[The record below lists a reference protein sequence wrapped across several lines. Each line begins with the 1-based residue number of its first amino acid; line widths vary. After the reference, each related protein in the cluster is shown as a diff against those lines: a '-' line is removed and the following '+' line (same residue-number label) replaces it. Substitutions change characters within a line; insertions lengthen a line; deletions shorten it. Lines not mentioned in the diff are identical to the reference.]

1 MNVSVLYADFFRKA
15 REQAG
20 VWLRVIRPLFLW
32 GSIAPAFLGTSIAW
46 ADGIYSLHHA
56 VLAFLGLIL
65 WHISAQVLND
75 YFDYRSGID
84 LRTQR
89 TPFSGGSGVLP
100 AKLLKP
106 KSVLVFGLFCFVL
119 ALPIWIYFL
128 IDRGVLL
135 LPALAVGSVCVL
147 LYTPVLTR
155 SKVPEAF
162 SGLGLGIL
170 PVLTC
175 YFVQTGNY
183 ATGAIVGGVASGIVM
198 FNLHLLFEFPD
209 VEADRAGGRK
219 TLPIVLGTRKAS
231 WLYLASSMICYA
243 WVISWTVPHIMP
255 EGALLS
261 LLTMPLAFF
270 VTKGALNYQG
280 PKSFPRVLFLG
291 AATYLLTVILLALGF
306 ILERL

>member
-1 MNVSVLYADFFRKA
+1 MNMAVLSADFVRKS
-15 REQAG
+15 RKQAG
-20 VWLRVIRPLFLW
+20 IWLRVIRPLFLW

-46 ADGIYSLHHA
+46 ADGSYSLHHA

-65 WHISAQVLND
+65 WHVSAQVLND

-84 LRTQR
+84 LKTQR

-106 KSVLVFGLFCFVL
+106 NSVLVFGLLCFVL

-128 IDRGVLL
+128 IDKGVLL
-135 LPALAVGSVCVL
+135 LPALAVGAVCVL

-155 SKVPEAF
+155 WKVPEAF

-175 YFVQTGNY
+175 YFVQTGEY
-183 ATGAIVGGVASGIVM
+183 TTGAIVGGVASGIVM

-219 TLPIVLGTRKAS
+219 TLPIILGTKKAS
-231 WLYLASSMICYA
+231 WLYLASSIICYA
-243 WVISWTVPHIMP
+243 WVISWTVLHIMP
-255 EGALLS
+255 QGALLS

-270 VTKGALNYQG
+270 VTAEALSRRNIGRFTQAL
-280 PKSFPRVLFLG
+280 FPG
-291 AATYLLTVILLALGF
+291 AATYLLTVILLSLGF

>member
-1 MNVSVLYADFFRKA
+1 MNAGVLSADFVRKA
-15 REQAG
+15 RKQAG
-20 VWLRVIRPLFLW
+20 IWLRVIRPLFLW

-46 ADGIYSLHHA
+46 ADGSYSLHHA
-56 VLAFLGLIL
+56 VLVFLGLIL
-65 WHISAQVLND
+65 WHVSAQVLND

-84 LRTQR
+84 LKTQR

-106 KSVLVFGLFCFVL
+106 KSVLAFGLLCFVL

-128 IDRGVLL
+128 IDKGVLL

-155 SKVPEAF
+155 WKVPEAF

-183 ATGAIVGGVASGIVM
+183 ATGAIAGGVASGIVM

-219 TLPIVLGTRKAS
+219 TLPIILGTRKAS
-231 WLYLASSMICYA
+231 WLYLASSIICYV
-243 WVISWTVPHIMP
+243 WVIFWTVLHIMP
-255 EGALLS
+255 QGALLS

-270 VTKGALNYQG
+270 VTKEALNHRG
-280 PKSFPRVLFLG
+280 LRGFTRVLFLG
-291 AATYLLTVILLALGF
+291 AATYLLTVILLSLGF

>member
-1 MNVSVLYADFFRKA
+1 MNMAVLSVDFVRKA
-15 REQAG
+15 RKQAG
-20 VWLRVIRPLFLW
+20 IWLRVIRPLFLW

-46 ADGIYSLHHA
+46 ADGSYSLHLS

-65 WHISAQVLND
+65 WQVSAQVLND

-84 LRTQR
+84 LKTQR

-106 KSVLVFGLFCFVL
+106 KSVLVFGLLCFVL

-128 IDRGVLL
+128 IDKGVLL

-147 LYTPVLTR
+147 LYTPVLTKR
-155 SKVPEAF
+155 KVPEAF
-162 SGLGLGIL
+162 SALGLGIL

-209 VEADRAGGRK
+209 VEADGTGGRK
-219 TLPIVLGTRKAS
+219 TLPIILGTRKAS
-231 WLYLASSMICYA
+231 WLYLASSIICYI
-243 WVISWTVPHIMP
+243 WVISWTVVHIMP
-255 EGALLS
+255 QGALLS
-261 LLTMPLAFF
+261 LLTMPLALF
-270 VTKGALNYQG
+270 VTKDALDYQG
-280 PKSFPRVLFLG
+280 LRGFPRVLFLG

-306 ILERL
+306 ILEHL